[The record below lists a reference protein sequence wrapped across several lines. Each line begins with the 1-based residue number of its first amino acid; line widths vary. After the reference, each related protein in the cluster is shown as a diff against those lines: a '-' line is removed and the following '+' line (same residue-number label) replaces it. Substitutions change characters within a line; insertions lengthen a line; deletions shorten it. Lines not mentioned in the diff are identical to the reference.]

1 MNSRKRKG
9 QLESMIGKI
18 FVLSLFLIL
27 LVNLIVPNKEKSEEE
42 NRMLETKPKASAASI
57 ISGDY
62 MEQWEK
68 YVSDQFFGRNFWR
81 KIKVNAD
88 KISGTKKGKRRVH
101 RKKADNY

>member
-42 NRMLETKPKASAASI
+42 KWGYPLQIYIA
-57 ISGDY
+57 
-62 MEQWEK
+62 
-68 YVSDQFFGRNFWR
+68 V
-81 KIKVNAD
+81 
-88 KISGTKKGKRRVH
+88 
-101 RKKADNY
+101 

>member
-42 NRMLETKPKASAASI
+42 NRMLETKPKASAALPGLYLKS
-57 ISGDY
+57 
-62 MEQWEK
+62 WK
-68 YVSDQFFGRNFWR
+68 FVTLLNP
-81 KIKVNAD
+81 V
-88 KISGTKKGKRRVH
+88 V
-101 RKKADNY
+101 

>member
-42 NRMLETKPKASAASI
+42 NRMLETKPKA
-57 ISGDY
+57 
-62 MEQWEK
+62 
-68 YVSDQFFGRNFWR
+68 
-81 KIKVNAD
+81 
-88 KISGTKKGKRRVH
+88 
-101 RKKADNY
+101 

>member
-42 NRMLETKPKASAASI
+42 KHTLETSRSI
-57 ISGDY
+57 QAQG
-62 MEQWEK
+62 
-68 YVSDQFFGRNFWR
+68 VPGSDRTGC
-81 KIKVNAD
+81 
-88 KISGTKKGKRRVH
+88 S
-101 RKKADNY
+101 

>member
-68 YVSDQFFGRNFWR
+68 YVSDNDYIQFARNHN
-81 KIKVNAD
+81 VLEDLA
-88 KISGTKKGKRRVH
+88 RVH
-101 RKKADNY
+101 HCVPTRPSH

>member
-42 NRMLETKPKASAASI
+42 NRMLEHETESVGSFDHFRRLHGTMGKVCKL
-57 ISGDY
+57 ISF
-62 MEQWEK
+62 
-68 YVSDQFFGRNFWR
+68 SDGTFGGR
-81 KIKVNAD
+81 
-88 KISGTKKGKRRVH
+88 
-101 RKKADNY
+101 